1 MVFQICVK
9 ENSVVGFASG
19 LWLVQP
25 GIGMLG
31 PSPVVLGMARSIF
44 SVGNGPSTCGYW
56 VGSFWYVFNS
66 LFSIRWNLCNTEGR
80 GLLCLEKLD
89 CMFQCNLRFHVFSI
103 TARLSRL
110 FYFSKLPL
118 FFFYPL
124 SPFFSLG
131 MKPLELSNIQNSKA
145 LHKYFEHV
153 ISNQQTILW
162 LSIKKIATN
171 KWKIAH
177 CSIKLH
183 KQILI

>member
-31 PSPVVLGMARSIF
+31 PSPEVLGMARSIF
-44 SVGNGPSTCGYW
+44 SVGNGLSTCGYW

-103 TARLSRL
+103 TVRLSRL

-118 FFFYPL
+118 FFL
-124 SPFFSLG
+124 PFVTFIFPG
-131 MKPLELSNIQNSKA
+131 HEATRAIQYSKF
-145 LHKYFEHV
+145 KGTP
-153 ISNQQTILW
+153 QILW
-162 LSIKKIATN
+162 TCNLQPANYTL
-171 KWKIAH
+171 A
-177 CSIKLH
+177 LY
-183 KQILI
+183 